1 MDVTVAVTGIRDEEA
16 PLISTPRSLPP
27 IPPLLSHSHHISC
40 KNANMLACKD
50 CRLHPCIQAAHDV
63 SMSRLLTFWP
73 PRHRMR
79 CFSLSIKLNLANDA
93 ALRCL
98 YDLPNDSAA
107 QFNRT
112 LLAIIG
118 QFIAKKGV
126 KGLPASQPY
135 FSRRW
140 PSSSAPPQAALPL
153 YPLCHNPLK
162 CGFSRS
168 LSHARTRRKQVKKPP
183 LPREALTHT

>member
-1 MDVTVAVTGIRDEEA
+1 MTVAVTGIRDEEA
-16 PLISTPRSLPP
+16 PLISTPRSLAP

-50 CRLHPCIQAAHDV
+50 CILHPCIQAAHDV

-126 KGLPASQPY
+126 KGLPASQSAIFFKAMAIILRATASSP
-135 FSRRW
+135 
-140 PSSSAPPQAALPL
+140 PSLPSLPQPPQMWLFTLSQPR
-153 YPLCHNPLK
+153 
-162 CGFSRS
+162 SRS
-168 LSHARTRRKQVKKPP
+168 HSPQAS
-183 LPREALTHT
+183 